1 MTAPDDCYQFVFPI
15 QMTLG
20 GNVVEVGSN
29 GHVDYKLD
37 LGYEFI
43 YPIELM
49 INGEIILVYQGILE
63 GVYGERCD

>member
-1 MTAPDDCYQFVFPI
+1 MK
-15 QMTLG
+15 LG
-20 GNVVEVGSN
+20 GDVLEVASN

-43 YPIELM
+43 YPIELI

-63 GVYGERCD
+63 GVYGERCN